1 MASFLRRV
9 PRFRTFSYLSFS
21 SVDKFNRPLPKLTF
35 YQYST
40 QTPDSEAAIDDSF
53 LPEPIDRSHET
64 PEVTRSRLLYQ
75 SRKRGILET
84 DLLLSTFAKKN
95 LANMTETEMKEYDK
109 LLDEPDWEI
118 YYWATQRKPAPEEWK
133 DSRILAR
140 LKEHVKNEGKVILR
154 MPDLEA

>member
-1 MASFLRRV
+1 MVSLLRRV
-9 PRFRTFSYLSFS
+9 PQFKTKLSHLS
-21 SVDKFNRPLPKLTF
+21 LEKCRRPLPQLINC
-35 YQYST
+35 YRYST
-40 QTPDSEAAIDDSF
+40 QTPDSEIDDSF

-64 PEVTRSRLLYQ
+64 PEVTRARLLYQ

-95 LANMTETEMKEYDK
+95 LSAMTEPEMKEYDK

-133 DSRILAR
+133 DSPILAR
-140 LKEHVKNEGKVILR
+140 LREHVKNEGKVILR